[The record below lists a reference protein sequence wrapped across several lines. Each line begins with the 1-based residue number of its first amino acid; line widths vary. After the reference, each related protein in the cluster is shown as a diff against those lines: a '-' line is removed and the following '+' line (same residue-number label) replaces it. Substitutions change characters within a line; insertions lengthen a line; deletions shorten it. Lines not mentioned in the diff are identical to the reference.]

1 MRPPFVSSILVVF
14 RVSEFMMSRFGA
26 RYKHAQESL
35 RSSIVVFAAEK
46 LIGGRDFPTTPEQI
60 KNLDPGAKLG

>member
-1 MRPPFVSSILVVF
+1 
-14 RVSEFMMSRFGA
+14 MMSRFGA